1 MKTLIIDD
9 EPMAREVLR
18 HQIEEHFPWLP
29 IVGEAANVPDALA
42 LINRLEPDLLL
53 LDIHLRENET
63 GFDLLTA
70 IGKRRCQVIFVTG
83 YDDYALRAIRF
94 SAIDYL
100 LKPVTPDVLGPALE
114 RAKER
119 YQQEA
124 ALPMIEGLADLLK
137 ETRKSKLT
145 ITIAQ
150 RNAYLRIP
158 IQRIVFLQAINH
170 CVELTLENRERIT
183 CTRSL
188 NDLQET
194 LEHYDFIR
202 THQSFM
208 VNRDYVLRLEKDG
221 SAGKV
226 VLHDQ
231 TRIAVS
237 RQNFPHVKA
246 LLSK

>member
-9 EPMAREVLR
+9 EPIAREVLR
-18 HQIEEHFPWLP
+18 RQIEEHFPWLP

-53 LDIHLRENET
+53 LDIQLRENET

-83 YDDYALRAIRF
+83 YNEYAIKAFRF

-119 YQQEA
+119 FQQQT
-124 ALPMIEGLADLLK
+124 ALPMLEGLTDLLK
-137 ETRKSKLT
+137 ETRKAKPT
-145 ITIAQ
+145 ITIVQ
-150 RNAYLRIP
+150 RNAYVRIP

-170 CVELTLENRERIT
+170 CVELMLENRERIT
-183 CTRSL
+183 TTRSL

-194 LEHYDFIR
+194 LEDYDFIR
-202 THQSFM
+202 THQSFI
-208 VNRDYVLRLEKDG
+208 VNKDYVLRLEKDG
-221 SAGKV
+221 SAGV
-226 VLHDQ
+226 IVLHDQ

-237 RQNFPHVKA
+237 RLNLPYVKA
-246 LLSK
+246 QLSK